1 MKSYSFKS
9 DEIERLLVL
18 INEIPTSSTGGDFSI
33 YTPITYEKHLNGLC
47 LLFVYCLA
55 STT

>member
-1 MKSYSFKS
+1 MNSYSFKNG
-9 DEIERLLVL
+9 ELKRLLVL
-18 INEIPTSSTGGDFSI
+18 INEIPTSSAGGDFSI

>member
-1 MKSYSFKS
+1 M
-9 DEIERLLVL
+9 L
-18 INEIPTSSTGGDFSI
+18 INEIPAGSASGDFSI

-47 LLFVYCLA
+47 LLFVYCLT